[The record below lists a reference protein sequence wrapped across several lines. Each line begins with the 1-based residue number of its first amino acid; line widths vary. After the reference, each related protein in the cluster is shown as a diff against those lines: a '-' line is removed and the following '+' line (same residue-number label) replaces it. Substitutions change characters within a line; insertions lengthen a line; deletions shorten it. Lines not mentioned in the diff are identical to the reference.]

1 MCVCQMLLHFDLV
14 CVCRCV
20 FVNGSYP
27 SDFAPDFSQNPHK
40 SIPCHYVGPSV
51 CEGGK
56 RNRDF
61 NTMGSSE
68 LCRAGMVYSQVIAVC

>member
-1 MCVCQMLLHFDLV
+1 MQVC
-14 CVCRCV
+14 
-20 FVNGSYP
+20 VNGSYP

-51 CEGGK
+51 CEGERRK

-61 NTMGSSE
+61 NAMGTSVPSVQGRCGVQPGDRC
-68 LCRAGMVYSQVIAVC
+68 LLMFGG